1 MWSKPAPPSDSGN
14 GTPVSPSSAAFLK
27 RSRGK
32 CPVSSSSFARG
43 RTSDSANS
51 RTLFCSSF
59 CSSVSSRS
67 TVAHSCSA
75 KHLFELR
82 ILSRR
87 SRLRES
93 SESLGQA
100 FVGGFQIFR
109 VNARLA
115 GYGHEVRIAHPA
127 WQHVQ
132 MQMPNDARTRGAAEI
147 HSQIHAVR
155 LIAGAQSRFHALREL
170 HHLAERRSIA
180 QVQFRNV
187 RVGNNHHVPGGIGET
202 IQDDK
207 CFLAP
212 MDDQRLRIIVARYR
226 ITKNALRLVSA
237 CRLFHVLVAPGSPDI
252 VHRIASFFEKL
263 RAQHNAELAR

>member
-1 MWSKPAPPSDSGN
+1 MWSKPPPPSDSGK

-27 RSRGK
+27 SSRGK

-67 TVAHSCSA
+67 TVAHSRSV

-93 SESLGQA
+93 SEGLGQA

-109 VNARLA
+109 VNARFA
-115 GYGHEVRIAHPA
+115 GYGHEVRITHPA
-127 WQHVQ
+127 RQHVQ
-132 MQMPNDARTRGAAEI
+132 MQMPNDSRARGTAQI
-147 HSQIHAVR
+147 HSQIHAV
-155 LIAGAQSRFHALREL
+155 G
-170 HHLAERRSIA
+170 
-180 QVQFRNV
+180 
-187 RVGNNHHVPGGIGET
+187 
-202 IQDDK
+202 
-207 CFLAP
+207 
-212 MDDQRLRIIVARYR
+212 
-226 ITKNALRLVSA
+226 
-237 CRLFHVLVAPGSPDI
+237 
-252 VHRIASFFEKL
+252 
-263 RAQHNAELAR
+263 